1 MPEPEPTQ
9 FELGRLYE
17 QSTRNAEKVTK
28 DWVERKITDLENK
41 FLWKIVGVVIG
52 VRATAAAALI
62 TAILK

>member
-1 MPEPEPTQ
+1 MPEPTQ

-17 QSTRNAEKVTK
+17 KLTRDPEKVTR

-41 FLWKIVGVVIG
+41 FLWKIVGVVVG
-52 VRATAAAALI
+52 VGATAAAALI

>member
-1 MPEPEPTQ
+1 MPEPTQ

-17 QSTRNAEKVTK
+17 KLTKDSEKVTR

-41 FLWKIVGVVIG
+41 FLWKIVGVVVG
-52 VRATAAAALI
+52 VGATAAAALI

>member
-1 MPEPEPTQ
+1 MPKPTQ

-17 QSTRNAEKVTK
+17 RSTREIEKVTR

-41 FLWKIVGVVIG
+41 FLWKTVGVVVG
-52 VRATAAAALI
+52 VGATAAAALI